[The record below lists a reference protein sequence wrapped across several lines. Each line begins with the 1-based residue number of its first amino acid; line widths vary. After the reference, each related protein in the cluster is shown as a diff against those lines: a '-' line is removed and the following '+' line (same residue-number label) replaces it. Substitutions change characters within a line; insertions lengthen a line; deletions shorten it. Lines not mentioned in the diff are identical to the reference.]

1 MDNKQTSF
9 RTKLTPV
16 QLQQRLIYTQS
27 ELKKYKAQV
36 EKYQND
42 YYYNMIDELK
52 EKEQAWV
59 LERDELQQ
67 NLVTANETIQL
78 LQDELTTLKTQEK
91 ADHSS
96 APKGKKEI
104 PMPTQNT
111 LDPDTTRAK
120 EDPKEID
127 PYQEETPI
135 SASKNQDWF
144 LRSVKGSKK
153 NSFSDT
159 N

>member
-52 EKEQAWV
+52 EKEQSWII
-59 LERDELQQ
+59 EKDELQQ
-67 NLVTANETIQL
+67 SLLTANETIQL
-78 LQDELTTLKTQEK
+78 LQNELTTLKAQEK
-91 ADHSS
+91 ADQAS
-96 APKGKKEI
+96 APKGKKET
-104 PMPTQNT
+104 PTSTQPV
-111 LDPDTTRAK
+111 LGPETTQAK
-120 EDPKEID
+120 EIPFHQGE
-127 PYQEETPI
+127 EET
-135 SASKNQDWF
+135 SVSTSKNQDWF

-153 NSFSDT
+153 DSSFDKK
-159 N
+159 